1 MPLHPGETTK
11 VARLFGFL
19 LLGEQ
24 LAGDMA
30 ARQAALAPAPK
41 LGRFL
46 QTQAHQEAFHA
57 VVFQGVI
64 HWLAPRGLRMPPR
77 HPSMERYRGL
87 MESALARGDLAES
100 LLALQVLLEAMG
112 DVVLEAIDTGSERR
126 GLGFRRLRRVLRQQ
140 EQTHHAFGVHQL
152 VNLVSADATQR
163 ARLQGQAQN
172 YLEVIDAMFVEL
184 EELFLDF
191 DENPSDYRRAFQ
203 RRLPVWLA
211 PA

>member
-1 MPLHPGETTK
+1 M
-11 VARLFGFL
+11 
-19 LLGEQ
+19 
-24 LAGDMA
+24 
-30 ARQAALAPAPK
+30 
-41 LGRFL
+41 
-46 QTQAHQEAFHA
+46 
-57 VVFQGVI
+57 
-64 HWLAPRGLRMPPR
+64 
-77 HPSMERYRGL
+77 
-87 MESALARGDLAES
+87 
-100 LLALQVLLEAMG
+100 
-112 DVVLEAIDTGSERR
+112 
-126 GLGFRRLRRVLRQQ
+126 LRQQ